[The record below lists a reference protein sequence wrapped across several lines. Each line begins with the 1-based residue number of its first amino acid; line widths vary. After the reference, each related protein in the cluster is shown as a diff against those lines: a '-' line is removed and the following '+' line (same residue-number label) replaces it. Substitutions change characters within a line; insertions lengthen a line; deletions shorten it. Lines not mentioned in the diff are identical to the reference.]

1 MQVMAS
7 FAGNRN
13 VVAYYTCTHSNG
25 VGMRNSPNMADR
37 NPDGLG
43 AHCGQIFEVLMDH
56 STGGPPCW
64 ISIPY
69 PNPNDWANK
78 RNKVQW
84 LPTSLPDGTVLFAST
99 TKAAFDAWVHSHD
112 APGQGNVSE
121 GPTRLSLAG
130 SVHKALRMV
139 QQCVLG
145 AEEMISLKK
154 DGVADKVVPRS
165 IIGNC
170 KGIAF
175 LTCVKAGFV
184 FSGSMGV
191 GLVMA
196 KLPGAGANDPP
207 RWSAPSSIGTAGMGW
222 GLQIGATKT
231 DSMIILNDSHALKA
245 FSGQGQVKLG
255 GNVSVAAGPIG
266 READAS
272 VGAGDGGVAACFTYS
287 FSKGLFAGLALQ
299 GAVIATRDDDN
310 TKYYGKAVNAHNILG
325 GGVEPPDRHDAGGA
339 DLAELHKILTQVC
352 VEHKQE
358 QAQKAATKGRAP
370 PVPAKP
376 KAPPVPAKPVVATVV
391 ATPSAPPTAAMAAVS
406 VTTRPKFCGN
416 CGAKFP
422 TVAATEGSE

>member
-1 MQVMAS
+1 MTS
-7 FAGNRN
+7 FASGRT
-13 VVAYYTCTHSNG
+13 VVGYYTCCYTNG
-25 VGMRNSPNMADR
+25 VGFRNSPNMQDR
-37 NPDGLG
+37 NPVMG
-43 AHCGQIFEVLMDH
+43 AKCGQIFEVLMDPAH
-56 STGGPPCW
+56 GAPPGW

-78 RNKVQW
+78 RTKVQW
-84 LPTSLPDGTVLFAST
+84 LPLGLADGTVLFTPT
-99 TKAAFDAWVHSHD
+99 TKTAYDAWCHKHD
-112 APGQGNVSE
+112 DPKHGDTSK
-121 GPTRLSLAG
+121 GPSRMHLSG

-139 QQCVLG
+139 EQCVIG
-145 AEEMISLKK
+145 SSEEINLKK

-165 IIGNC
+165 IIGQC

-175 LTCVKAGFV
+175 LTQVKAGFV
-184 FSGSMGV
+184 FSGSIGV

-196 KLPGAGANDPP
+196 KLPGKDGGPP

-231 DSMIILNDSHALKA
+231 DSMIILNNSQALSA

-266 READAS
+266 READAAVS
-272 VGAGDGGVAACFTYS
+272 GGDGGVAACFTYS

-310 TKYYGKAVNAHNILG
+310 RDYYGQAVNAHAILAG
-325 GGVEPPDRHDAGGA
+325 NVAPPAQ
-339 DLAELHKILTQVC
+339 AEVGQLQQILTQVC
-352 VEHKQE
+352 NEWNEE
-358 QAQKAATKGRAP
+358 QARKKANLPKKKPP

-376 KAPPVPAKPVVATVV
+376 KQPPVPAKPA
-391 ATPSAPPTAAMAAVS
+391 AAAAPPVAAMAAATIS
-406 VTTRPKFCGN
+406 RPKFCGN

-422 TVAATEGSE
+422 DDVANFCNACGAKRG